1 MANNNFTSYNDK
13 TGSSYNGTDLKQL
26 NFETNVIKTT
36 KDPVSGLESVVLSG
50 GPFSYSSESY
60 INASISDFRKVPTS
74 NLTNTPFPVRLS
86 SGGSLDLRI
95 PTKSDYFIIQNSFD
109 IVLEAKLLVRNPDG
123 STRNVQASDCLVP
136 NDSLM
141 PVKNVRP
148 FFDGKPTIP
157 DGKAINQRHFNR
169 VLGLITEE
177 KNRDAKDRRIKSS
190 RTYYENEKTLDNRD
204 AKTHSHIWKQIGGK
218 GGKTIQ
224 IKTKSDPAP
233 KSSQNIA
240 LAKSILE
247 EFQFHLDLRN
257 VEPFSQ
263 SMVYSRPCEQVYL
276 KVEFCNFEEWLRV
289 SMIDITIFIKS
300 FYL

>member
-1 MANNNFTSYNDK
+1 MA
-13 TGSSYNGTDLKQL
+13 
-26 NFETNVIKTT
+26 
-36 KDPVSGLESVVLSG
+36 P
-50 GPFSYSSESY
+50 
-60 INASISDFRKVPTS
+60 

-95 PTKSDYFIIQNSFD
+95 STKSDYFIIQNSFD
-109 IVLEAKLLVRNPDG
+109 IVLKAKLLVRNSDG
-123 STRNVQASDCLVP
+123 STRNVQESDCLVP

-169 VLGLITEE
+169 VLSLITEE
-177 KNRDAKDRRIKSS
+177 ENRDAKNRRIRYS
-190 RTYYENEKTLDNRD
+190 RTYYEYEKTLDNRG
-204 AKTHSHIWKQIGGK
+204 AKTHSHIWKQSGGK
-218 GGKTIQ
+218 GQKTIQ
-224 IKTKSDPAP
+224 IKSKSDAAP
-233 KSSQNIA
+233 RSTQNIT
-240 LAKSILE
+240 LAKTILK

-276 KVEFCNFEEWLRV
+276 KVEFCNFGEWLKV
-289 SMIDITIFIKS
+289 SMIDITIFIRS